1 MSPSFDVEFRGTT
14 ALEALLAQN
23 PASLARHIIYQ
34 AHITPAHPLL
44 DRDCRGA
51 VFLGCTFEDGA
62 QLQALIQAGAAI
74 FPSLDSLKLP
84 YDPYRSALY
93 TVDELGQGFDA
104 QRTPNPYIATV
115 DARIYDS
122 FKRTQQQGHAASMLE
137 TLAQSIHDHG
147 ITEAL
152 HATIARAFPDVAEES
167 DRCTR
172 IVAIMGGHS
181 ARRDDVHFRNVTEVA
196 WRLVR
201 AGYLVA
207 SGGGPGIMEAA
218 NLGAFLGHWSNPGV
232 IDAALAILK
241 PAPSYKERDGSY
253 SAAYKQSADEVRSR
267 FGRTAAPAERE
278 AHGWDQPFIEQRPH
292 TSIAIPTWFYGHEPS
307 NAFTDDIAKYFSN
320 AIRED
325 TLLAIALGGI
335 IYAPGSAGTIQEI
348 FMDLAQNYYHTYGW
362 HSPMVFMGE
371 DPLMRG
377 AYSFV
382 REFLDRKLPAQHRY
396 YLGMVGYAPGAV
408 EALRLIQ
415 NAPPV
420 DRRDR

>member
-1 MSPSFDVEFRGTT
+1 VELRGAA
-14 ALEALLAQN
+14 ALEALLASK
-23 PASLARHIIYQ
+23 PATLARHIIYH
-34 AHITPAHPLL
+34 AHITPAHALSAS
-44 DRDCRGA
+44 DCRGA
-51 VFLGCTFEDGA
+51 VFLGCTFEDAA

-74 FPSLDSLKLP
+74 FPSLDGLGLP
-84 YDPYRSALY
+84 YNPYRDALY
-93 TVDELGQGFDA
+93 TVDELGAGFDA
-104 QRTPNPYIATV
+104 SLAPNPYLHTV
-115 DARIYDS
+115 DAHIYES
-122 FKRTQQQGHAASMLE
+122 FKRTRQQGHAASMLE

-152 HATIARAFPDVAEES
+152 HATIARAFPDIADES
-167 DRCTR
+167 ERCTR
-172 IVAIMGGHS
+172 VVAIMGGHS
-181 ARRDDVHFRNVTEVA
+181 ARRDDAHFRSVVEVA

-218 NLGAFLGHWSNPGV
+218 NLGAFLGHWSEPAI
-232 IDAALAILK
+232 IDAALAILT
-241 PAPSYKERDGSY
+241 PAPAYKERDGSY
-253 SAAYKQSADEVRSR
+253 SAAYKRSADEVRAR
-267 FGRTAAPAERE
+267 FGRAAAAADRE
-278 AHGWDQPFIEQRPH
+278 AYGWDAAFIAERPH

-307 NAFTDDIAKYFSN
+307 NAFTDNIAKYFSN

-335 IYAPGSAGTIQEI
+335 IYAPGSAGTIQEV

-377 AYSFV
+377 AYNFV
-382 REFLDRKLPAQHRY
+382 RDFLDKKLPPRQRY
-396 YLGMVGYAPGAV
+396 YLGMVGYAPDAV

-415 NAPPV
+415 HAPPV
-420 DRRDR
+420 DMRER